1 MVAPDPVP
9 AALLD
14 LLALFEGP
22 LKSVQFPDVD
32 RAVLSELADSV
43 RASAEDVERA
53 AAALAAARVA
63 LDERR
68 EALVRMSQRALAYA
82 RVYAEDDAELRAKI
96 DTITM
101 PKTRGPAK
109 SAPARSPEAAANPEA
124 QNTGRQAGDLVSTG
138 TEVVEAPAPRRRGRP
153 PKAKLEA
160 APAPE
165 PEPDAAPEAAPE
177 ENVTPVA
184 SAAPAEAE
192 ETLAAE

>member
-22 LKSVQFPDVD
+22 LNSVHFPDVD
-32 RAVLSELADSV
+32 RAVLAELADAV

-53 AAALAAARVA
+53 GAALLAAKAA
-63 LDERR
+63 LDDRR

-82 RVYAEDDAELRAKI
+82 RVYAEDDAELRARL

-109 SAPARSPEAAANPEA
+109 PPPARAPEASSSPE
-124 QNTGRQAGDLVSTG
+124 QNTGRQAGDVETTG

-153 PKAKLEA
+153 PKVKLE
-160 APAPE
+160 PVP
-165 PEPDAAPEAAPE
+165 APEAAPE
-177 ENVTPVA
+177 ETITP
-184 SAAPAEAE
+184 AAPAEAE

>member
-109 SAPARSPEAAANPEA
+109 SPPARSPEAVVDPVNQVDPASPGN
-124 QNTGRQAGDLVSTG
+124 
-138 TEVVEAPAPRRRGRP
+138 EVVEAPAPRRRGRP
-153 PKAKLEA
+153 PKAKLEP

-165 PEPDAAPEAAPE
+165 AAPEAAPE
-177 ENVTPVA
+177 ENVTP
-184 SAAPAEAE
+184 AAPAEAE

>member
-1 MVAPDPVP
+1 MVASDPVP

-53 AAALAAARVA
+53 GAALLAARVA

-109 SAPARSPEAAANPEA
+109 SPPARSPEAAANPEA
-124 QNTGRQAGDLVSTG
+124 QQNTSRQAGDLEATG

-165 PEPDAAPEAAPE
+165 AAPEAAPE
-177 ENVTPVA
+177 ENVTLVA

>member
-1 MVAPDPVP
+1 MVALDPVP

-53 AAALAAARVA
+53 GAALLAAKVA
-63 LDERR
+63 LEERR

-109 SAPARSPEAAANPEA
+109 PAPARSVEPASGPTTAEAQ
-124 QNTGRQAGDLVSTG
+124 QNTGRQAGDLEATG
-138 TEVVEAPAPRRRGRP
+138 TDVVEAPAPRRRGRP
-153 PKAKLEA
+153 PKVKLE
-160 APAPE
+160 PAPT
-165 PEPDAAPEAAPE
+165 PEAATE
-177 ENVTPVA
+177 AATEAIITP
-184 SAAPAEAE
+184 AAPAEAE